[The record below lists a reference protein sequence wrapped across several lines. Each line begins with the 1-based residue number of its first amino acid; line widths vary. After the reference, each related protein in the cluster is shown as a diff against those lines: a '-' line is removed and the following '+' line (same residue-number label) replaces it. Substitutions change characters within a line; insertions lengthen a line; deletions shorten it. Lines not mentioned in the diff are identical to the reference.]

1 MKKVLL
7 MGALV
12 AFGLGAGCGGP
23 CDQLS
28 DLCDGCPDGATKNSC
43 KNIATTYK
51 ATIGGSTLCQS
62 VLDSNTY
69 DSCK

>member
-7 MGALV
+7 MGAFV

-23 CDQLS
+23 CDELS
-28 DLCDGCPDGATKNSC
+28 DLCDGCQDGTTKSSC
-43 KNIATTYK
+43 NNIATTYK

-62 VLDSNTY
+62 VLDSGTY
-69 DSCK
+69 NSCK